1 VKFAALLLVGIAVA
15 ASIAWFASEQHYD
28 NCVEAASAEFP
39 LGESGLTAQE
49 KRTIGGGY
57 DWDYEGGNNPLFE
70 EIEDR
75 PRQRRKAALN
85 DCSRVPW

>member
-28 NCVEAASAEFP
+28 NCVGKATAEFP
-39 LGESGLTAQE
+39 LGRSGLTAQE
-49 KRTIGGGY
+49 KGTIGGGY
-57 DWDYEGGNNPLFE
+57 DYYPDEGPSFLE
-70 EIEDR
+70 VEDR
-75 PRQRRKAALN
+75 PRERRKAALS